1 MQIDLQAI
9 GLNQAML
16 DQLASGYQDFGPQTP
31 FSDWR
36 NAANELARESEEE
49 VAERALS
56 LYNEVDPG
64 RGRAM
69 GGSTRDLAYKEIV
82 QEPRAESWMDTYK
95 REGLSPYKV
104 DSTTGEKVY
113 INTPAGV
120 NLIDLLE
127 GKDKQEYLA
136 KKEAGFDER
145 LTNTPY
151 NVETGLYGSG
161 AGDYGTRVIPETPS
175 KLQEVLSSPVASI
188 LSSFIPGGAA
198 LLTAGKV
205 LSGSGKDIGL
215 MEAAGAVAGTA
226 RLAGTPTA
234 TAVADNIEFAASV
247 ASGDPVLAVLNKG
260 TDLVD
265 EDGEVIGRTTLGR
278 KYTTEALDK
287 VGLNADTLSE
297 EYNINQDDLVEGL
310 VKTEK
315 ELVKG
320 SSLDEALL
328 QGLGTYVREGGSL
341 GGFPDLPD
349 LPDLGIVLETP
360 ELLKKAEDVVK
371 EVGSV
376 VDDVVLQPPRELV
389 EAIAEATPSPTVIE
403 DIAREVGST
412 TEDVV
417 RAAGAVIDE
426 PVQAI
431 KEAAEA
437 IYEPLESPD
446 LPSLEA
452 PDLPSLEISTDV
464 DLPSVDVDIPSVDLD
479 IPSPSIGLAI
489 SQPQPTKSVTES
501 LFEDFLFEKKYQ
513 APELIAR
520 TVPLAQYTAPQ
531 GMFRNI
537 V

>member
-1 MQIDLQAI
+1 MQIDLGSI
-9 GLNQAML
+9 GLNQEML
-16 DQLASGYQDFGPQTP
+16 DRLASGYQDFGPRTP
-31 FSDWR
+31 FTDWR

-49 VAERALS
+49 VAERALD
-56 LYNEVDPG
+56 LYSEVDPG

-82 QEPRAESWMDTYK
+82 QEPVAESWMDTYT

-104 DSTTGEKVY
+104 DPVSGEKVY

-136 KKEAGFDER
+136 KKEAGYDER
-145 LTNTPY
+145 LTKTPY

-175 KLQEVLSSPVASI
+175 NLQKALSSPVASI
-188 LSSFIPGGAA
+188 LSSFIPGGPA
-198 LLTAGKV
+198 LLTGAKV
-205 LSGSGKDIGL
+205 LSGSGRDIGL
-215 MEAAGAVAGTA
+215 MEAAGAVAGATK
-226 RLAGTPTA
+226 LAGTPTA
-234 TAVADNIEFAASV
+234 TAVADNIEFAAAV
-247 ASGDPVLAVLNKG
+247 ASGDPALAVVSKYG
-260 TDLVD
+260 K
-265 EDGEVIGRTTLGR
+265 E
-278 KYTTEALDK
+278 YTTEALNKAGLTDK
-287 VGLNADTLSE
+287 ILSK

-310 VKTEK
+310 VRTEK

-320 SSLDEALL
+320 ASLDDALL
-328 QGLGTYVREGGSL
+328 KGLGTYVKEGGSL
-341 GGFPDLPD
+341 SGLPNLPD
-349 LPDLGIVLETP
+349 FPSLSAVFETP
-360 ELLKKAEDVVK
+360 ELLKKVEDTLRT
-371 EVGSV
+371 VGSV
-376 VDDVVLQPPRELV
+376 VDDTVLQPPKKFV
-389 EAIAEATPSPTVIE
+389 EAVAKATPSPKAVE
-403 DIAREVGST
+403 DVARKVGST
-412 TEDVV
+412 AEDVV
-417 RAAGAVIDE
+417 RTAGAIVDE
-426 PVQAI
+426 PVQVI
-431 KEAAEA
+431 KEAAES
-437 IYEPLESPD
+437 IYEP
-446 LPSLEA
+446 LEA

-513 APELIAR
+513 APQLIAR